1 MLHLGQGEPD
11 IRTDLENSLRAALGE
26 KELGVLMDE
35 KLNMRLQS
43 LLTVWKTNCYRDCI
57 KKRSGQ
63 LGEGRDCTS
72 TLPS

>member
-35 KLNMRLQS
+35 KLNMRQ
-43 LLTVWKTNCYRDCI
+43 
-57 KKRSGQ
+57 
-63 LGEGRDCTS
+63 
-72 TLPS
+72 